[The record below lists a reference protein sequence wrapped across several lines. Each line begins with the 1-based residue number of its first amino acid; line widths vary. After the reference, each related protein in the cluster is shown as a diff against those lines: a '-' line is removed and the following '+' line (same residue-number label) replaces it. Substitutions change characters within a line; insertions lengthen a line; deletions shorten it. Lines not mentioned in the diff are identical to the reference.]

1 MHNENPA
8 ISLYQLWRDLLE
20 RTDYS
25 QHLSPTHGIK
35 VMNTDALG
43 NPSIGFGRIYGY
55 GNLCADFA
63 LRADGGFR
71 INYFDHDLKHA
82 CYQTFLGWDWV
93 AGNRVVFFHEY
104 HSPITK
110 IDLWDWEN
118 PTAYFRWGSIPK
130 GTLLRLVPDGPSWR
144 IDVHPNSANAGLAR
158 RSLELEYDQAARRY
172 LRRQRSEQRSE
183 QGPSERDRRDVLR
196 DNEEAIR
203 NITLL
208 LEPYST
214 AKPRRLIKEAP
225 RDRLAT

>member
-1 MHNENPA
+1 MHHENPA
-8 ISLYQLWRDLLE
+8 ISLYRLWRELLE
-20 RTDYS
+20 RTDYT
-25 QHLSPTHGIK
+25 QYLTPTHGIK

-63 LRADGGFR
+63 LHADGGFR

-82 CYQTFLGWDWV
+82 CYQTFLGWGWI
-93 AGNRVVFFHEY
+93 AGSRVVFFHEH

-110 IDLWDWEN
+110 VDLWDWEN
-118 PTAYFRWGSIPK
+118 PTAYFRWGSIRQ

-158 RSLELEYDQAARRY
+158 RSLELEYDAAARRY
-172 LRRQRSEQRSE
+172 LRWQRRE
-183 QGPSERDRRDVLR
+183 QGQLGQPRRHADVVR
-196 DNEEAIR
+196 DNEEAIN

-214 AKPRRLIKEAP
+214 AKQPRRLKEAP